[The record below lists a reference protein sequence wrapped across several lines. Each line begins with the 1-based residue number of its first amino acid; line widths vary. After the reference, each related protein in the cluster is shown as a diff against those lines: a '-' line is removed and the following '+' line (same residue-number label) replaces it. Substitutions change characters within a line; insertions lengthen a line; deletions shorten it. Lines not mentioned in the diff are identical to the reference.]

1 MMMRKTLLSLLL
13 AALGALAAAGQPVER
28 IYVST
33 DKGVYVAGD
42 LLWCSLFCLDAAG
55 TPAYSACSSVAYLEL
70 VSSQGTAATGKIALV
85 GGRGAGALALPTTL
99 PTGCYAL
106 IAYTSCNRNEQG
118 RGYLDGAKIVSV
130 FNTLSTER
138 IPGGVEIAD
147 SQPVATDESPR
158 EPLGGLVLQV
168 NRRAKAG
175 SVIPVFLNAPEGAS
189 VSVSVYR
196 TDDIAEPENPGIDR
210 FLSRLPAPGSVRIT
224 GNRLPD
230 FDGEVIYAT
239 IAGKDRE
246 KAFAIAHPIAL
257 ISAQGAA
264 SDTYA
269 SSFRDGQAVFF
280 TNNIYG
286 DRDLVCELTGLDD
299 DTQCFLHLD
308 QPFFYPEIAGIPPLK
323 LHESQRTSLV
333 ERNLA
338 MQAFHASYADTLV
351 QFLPKRENLL
361 LRREDRVVYHLDD
374 YVRFPTVEEVLVEIV
389 PELRVRKGKRRTREV
404 QMLYTDKAGALS
416 YFRDNILVLLD
427 GIAVSDH
434 ARILEYDAMLFEDI
448 EIYSHPY
455 LFGTIVY
462 NGVVN
467 FTTRKGGS
475 LSLRMNDLTQ
485 VIDFKGASCPV
496 ALTGKNVPA
505 DNDRRQT
512 LYWHPAIEL
521 PAGQEVRLEV
531 RTSAVP
537 GRYRVVV
544 EGLDKRLGAVRSEA
558 AFEVY

>member
-1 MMMRKTLLSLLL
+1 MMRKTILCLL

-42 LLWCSLFCLDAAG
+42 LVWCSLFCLDVSG
-55 TPAYSACSSVAYLEL
+55 TPALSECSSIAYLEL

-85 GGRGAGALALPTTL
+85 GGRGAGTLALPTTL
-99 PTGCYAL
+99 PTGCYKL

-118 RGYLDGAKIVSV
+118 QGYLEGAKTLSV

-138 IPGGVEIAD
+138 VPGGVEITDIQDTDAAESLRD
-147 SQPVATDESPR
+147 PV
-158 EPLGGLVLQV
+158 GGLSLQV
-168 NRRAKAG
+168 NRRVRTG
-175 SVIPVFLNAPEGAS
+175 SVIPLFLRAGADAS

-196 TDDIAEPENPGIDR
+196 VDDIAEPENPGIDG
-210 FLSRLPAPGSVRIT
+210 FLSGLPAPGSVRIT
-224 GNRLPD
+224 GDRLPD
-230 FDGEVIYAT
+230 FDGEVIYAS

-246 KAFAIAHPIAL
+246 KALSIAHPIAL

-269 SSFRDGQAVFF
+269 SDFRDGKAVFF

-286 DRDLVCELTGLDD
+286 NRDLVCELTGLEDG
-299 DTQCFLHLD
+299 TQCFLHIE
-308 QPFFYPEIAGIPPLK
+308 QPFLYPAVSGIPPLK
-323 LHESQRTSLV
+323 IGEFQRTSLV

-338 MQAFHASYADTLV
+338 MQAFHASYADTLL

-361 LRREDRVVYHLDD
+361 LRQEDRRVYHLDD

-389 PELRVRKGKRRTREV
+389 PELRVRKGKRRLREV

-427 GIAVSDH
+427 GIAVTDH
-434 ARILEYDAMLFEDI
+434 ARILEYDALLFQDI

-455 LFGTIVY
+455 LLGTSVY

-467 FTTRKGGS
+467 FSTRKGGS

-485 VIDFKGASCPV
+485 VVDFNGASYPV

-505 DNDRRQT
+505 ENDLRQT
-512 LYWHPAIEL
+512 LFWHPAIEL
-521 PAGQEVRLEV
+521 PADREVRLEV
-531 RTSAVP
+531 RTASVP
-537 GRYRVVV
+537 GRYRVVA
-544 EGLDKRLGAVRSEA
+544 EGLDGHLGAVRAEA
-558 AFEVY
+558 EFEVY